1 MKVRI
6 VRMSAVRGW
15 QNNSPIPPG
24 WVLPREIYQA
34 GGRKESPYCVG
45 VAVLSAVRF

>member
-1 MKVRI
+1 MTADYGRTDFADNYELPGVPSEKSKVRI

-24 WVLPREIYQA
+24 V
-34 GGRKESPYCVG
+34 GSP
-45 VAVLSAVRF
+45 